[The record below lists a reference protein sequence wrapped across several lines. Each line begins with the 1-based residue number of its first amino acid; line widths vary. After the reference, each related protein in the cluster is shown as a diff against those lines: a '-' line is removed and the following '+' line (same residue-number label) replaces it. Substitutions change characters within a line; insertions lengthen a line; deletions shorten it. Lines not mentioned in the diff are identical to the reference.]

1 MTREK
6 KMKRIAVIGAAALLA
21 VCAYALEINDVY
33 EVSVASGSQEI
44 SEAITGSGS
53 IRKTGA
59 GTLVLSGANT
69 FTGGVSVEA
78 GRVEVAATGALGSG
92 PVAITS
98 TGASGSG
105 NVRFTVAG
113 TFANTI
119 SVTGTGGSKDYPQL
133 VFTKAV
139 TLTGAITSGCNL
151 FFYGDV
157 DSCPDVTI
165 DASVTAAGCVVGGSV
180 RAHYKWIRFKKP
192 VVCDKLA
199 ERWGWPGGL
208 GGARL
213 DSTANAFNR
222 IEIGY
227 TTLYCG
233 AAGVLPENA
242 VVQWY
247 SESTEDTRGAL
258 FLNGFNQ
265 TVSSISSPVRN
276 STTLGFAIGSDTVK
290 NETLTLKARESN
302 TSCCKL
308 RGGASLVY
316 DPLDPSYVQ
325 TISNR
330 VHTTSGGLVV
340 KGGRLIFG
348 GDTTTL
354 AQAGYIRAEG
364 GAFEFHTAQEQA
376 LALLTNITVSSTG
389 ALVIDAPDAF
399 RVDHVLDLVLE
410 TGATIDVPADTVLR
424 VRNFIVDGTPMSGT
438 FTHATCPVLPENL
451 TVIAPDIAYKAGD
464 EGAIGQLAG
473 DCYVYVEQG
482 ATVTNTTAIGGSGRL
497 VKAGLGTL
505 VFTNANTYAGG
516 TYVVSGTLRAVAGN
530 AFGDGPVVIRGG
542 NTVPCCVAFGPM
554 LAAGTFPNAFSL
566 ENKSSNTYPAMS
578 CNLHAQKLITFTGS
592 ITAPCDFYI
601 VDADESFNGTRYLDF
616 NCPVT
621 VDGTLSH
628 ISGAGAYWL
637 QPVKAK
643 VFSANTT
650 WMRTGEHYFYS
661 PSNSFEKISFEYMKI
676 KAKATNVLG
685 GAVVHF
691 CGGNSEA
698 QRGFLGLGGYDQT
711 AAYIVCSNVNKCIN
725 YWDYSAATLT
735 LTGGTASA
743 WCEAKLGAIQSAGQ
757 KVNLSVTVD
766 AGHDDFVQTFNGRTN
781 ITYGR
786 MRAKRGTLRFAGAST
801 LPNVPEVIADGGT
814 FDLAT
819 TQANALP
826 SVTNVAVTSGGTFRF
841 AATAATPFGE
851 GTNTIV
857 QIATG
862 STLEIPDG
870 LVVPVQRFF
879 RDGDGAPPGDY
890 TGAGGPASARVSP
903 LISGTGV
910 LRVAKGPVGF
920 QIIFR

>member
-1 MTREK
+1 M
-6 KMKRIAVIGAAALLA
+6 RIRTICAVALLA
-21 VCAYALEINDVY
+21 GSACALEISGVYDVD
-33 EVSVASGSQEI
+33 VASGTSQTI

-69 FTGGVSVEA
+69 FTGGVSIEA

-105 NVRFTVAG
+105 NIRFTVAG

-119 SVTGTGGSKDYPQL
+119 SVTGTGGTKDQAQL
-133 VFTKAV
+133 RFTKAV

-157 DSCPDVTI
+157 DTCPDVTI

-222 IEIGY
+222 IEMGY

-247 SESTEDTRGAL
+247 NDSSEDTRGAL

-265 TVSSISSPVRN
+265 TVSSISTPVRN
-276 STTLGFAIGSDTVK
+276 ATTLGFAIGSDTVK

-340 KGGRLIFG
+340 KGGRLVFG

-451 TVIAPDIAYKAGD
+451 TVIAPDIIYKAGD
-464 EGAIGQLAG
+464 EGTIGQLAG

-601 VDADESFNGTRYLDF
+601 VDADESFNGVRYLDF

-628 ISGAGAYWL
+628 ISGAGVYWR
-637 QPVKAK
+637 QTVKAK

-661 PSNSFEKISFEYMKI
+661 PSNNFEKISFEYMKM

-691 CGGNSEA
+691 CGGNTED

-781 ITYGR
+781 ITYGT

-826 SVTNVAVTSGGTFRF
+826 SVTNVAVTSGGTVRF

-870 LVVPVQRFF
+870 LVVPVQRLF
-879 RDGDGAPPGDY
+879 RNGDGAPPGDY
-890 TGAGGPASARVSP
+890 TGAGGPASARVTP
-903 LISGTGV
+903 FISGTGI